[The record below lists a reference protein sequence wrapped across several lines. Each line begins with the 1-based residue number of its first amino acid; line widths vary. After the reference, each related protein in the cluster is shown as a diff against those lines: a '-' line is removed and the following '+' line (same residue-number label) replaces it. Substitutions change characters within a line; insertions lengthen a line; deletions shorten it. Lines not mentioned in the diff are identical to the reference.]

1 MKMLTIPEVARLLM
15 VTRVRAWQMLKENK
29 FKAVK
34 FSHVYAV
41 KESEVKKVLK
51 EKELRKLKNQ
61 EKKHEENLSNIPA
74 V

>member
-1 MKMLTIPEVARLLM
+1 MKMLTIPEVARLLG

-41 KESEVKKVLK
+41 KESEVKKLLTA
-51 EKELRKLKNQ
+51 KELKKIKNQ
-61 EKKHEENLSNIPA
+61 EKNHETSDVSA

>member
-1 MKMLTIPEVARLLM
+1 MKMLTIPEVARVLG
-15 VTRVRAWQMLKENK
+15 VTRCRAWQMLKENK

-41 KESEVKKVLK
+41 KESEVNKLLKAKK
-51 EKELRKLKNQ
+51 EKKEKN
-61 EKKHEENLSNIPA
+61 HESNYENPDSSFA

>member
-1 MKMLTIPEVARLLM
+1 MNLLTIPEVARLLG
-15 VTRVRAWQMLKENK
+15 VTRCRAWQMLKENK

-41 KESEVKKVLK
+41 KESELDKLLKTKK
-51 EKELRKLKNQ
+51 EKKEKN
-61 EKKHEENLSNIPA
+61 HENPDSSFA

>member
-1 MKMLTIPEVARLLM
+1 MKMLTIPEVARLLG
-15 VTRVRAWQMLKENK
+15 VTRCRAWQMLKEKK

-51 EKELRKLKNQ
+51 EKELKKIKNL
-61 EKKHEENLSNIPA
+61 ETNHENTDSVPA
-74 V
+74 F

>member
-1 MKMLTIPEVARLLM
+1 MNLLTIPEVARLLG
-15 VTRVRAWQMLKENK
+15 VTRIRAWQMLKENK

-41 KESEVKKVLK
+41 KDSEVKKILK
-51 EKELRKLKNQ
+51 AKELKKIQNQ
-61 EKKHEENLSNIPA
+61 EKNHEKTVSNIPA